1 MLSYHTDTQ
10 NPESLPFCIQVRGDR
25 QLTEKHVF
33 NIRAVKTRQ
42 ARGQRL
48 TGRCYCPGWSLL
60 ACLSRMAGRGPFQEE
75 GAERTKTPE
84 AGVGWR
90 VGKPTGG
97 QRDGAEATGPEG
109 EGGCG
114 HWDLRLQNEQ
124 VERLARLAL
133 AASSNTN
140 ES

>member
-1 MLSYHTDTQ
+1 MSCEDKTGQGTEADREVLLSKMVTVGLSEQD
-10 NPESLPFCIQVRGDR
+10 
-25 QLTEKHVF
+25 
-33 NIRAVKTRQ
+33 
-42 ARGQRL
+42 
-48 TGRCYCPGWSLL
+48 GWEGT
-60 ACLSRMAGRGPFQEE
+60 LSGRGSRKDQN
-75 GAERTKTPE
+75 PE

-97 QRDGAEATGPEG
+97 QWDGAEATGPEG

-114 HWDLRLQNEQ
+114 HWDLRLQDEQ

>member
-1 MLSYHTDTQ
+1 MSCEDKTGQGTEADREVLLSKMVTVGLSEQD
-10 NPESLPFCIQVRGDR
+10 
-25 QLTEKHVF
+25 
-33 NIRAVKTRQ
+33 
-42 ARGQRL
+42 
-48 TGRCYCPGWSLL
+48 GWEGT
-60 ACLSRMAGRGPFQEE
+60 LSGRGSRKDQN
-75 GAERTKTPE
+75 PE

-97 QRDGAEATGPEG
+97 QWDGAEATGPEG